1 MGDAGDMTA
10 LRRAAQRIALA
21 VADAETLVDI
31 IEMGVDMDDMDRRFA
46 IEGADAR
53 DMHRMV
59 AAEDDRHCP
68 GRQDLPHAVFD
79 IVEALQGID
88 MDHIGVADIDDADL
102 VAGEKQEIVLGIVGA
117 PADGEELRGVAEP
130 PGPEARAG
138 ADLGAEVE
146 GRAHDRD
153 IGIDGVPVLLV
164 RLLHEGRDAD
174 ERQIEPGALRR
185 FGRVGHGQGSPAG
198 YSISRS
204 NRRIALVRPIFRRSR
219 SAIVGVAS
227 YHAAAASI
235 RSKG

>member
-1 MGDAGDMTA
+1 
-10 LRRAAQRIALA
+10 
-21 VADAETLVDI
+21 
-31 IEMGVDMDDMDRRFA
+31 
-46 IEGADAR
+46 
-53 DMHRMV
+53 MV

-68 GRQDLPHAVFD
+68 GRQNFPHAVFD

-102 VAGEKQEIVLGIVGA
+102 VAGEEQEIVLGIVGA
-117 PADGEELRGVAEP
+117 LADGEELRGVAEP
-130 PGPEARAG
+130 PGAETGAR

-185 FGRVGHGQGSPAG
+185 FGRVGHGAPRLAGRPFDTPLRG
-198 YSISRS
+198 YS
-204 NRRIALVRPIFRRSR
+204 
-219 SAIVGVAS
+219 G
-227 YHAAAASI
+227 
-235 RSKG
+235 